1 MYISGMID
9 KLKVMELVKET
20 LDGGPLFLV
29 GMKITPDNRIFIDI
43 DGDEGVTIDD
53 CIGLSRTVENSL
65 NRDEEDFE
73 LNVSSAGADS
83 PLKMPRQY
91 RRHVGRELTVTTNE
105 GEKTDGVLTEAA
117 EDGITLKTRGS
128 KKQAGEE
135 LKYKYSE
142 IKTAKVVIKF

>member
-1 MYISGMID
+1 MRD

-20 LDGGPLFLV
+20 LEGGPLFLV

-53 CIGLSRTVENSL
+53 CIELSRKVENSL
-65 NRDEEDFE
+65 DRDVEDFE

-91 RRHVGRELTVTTNE
+91 RRHVGRELTVTTKDGEKNE
-105 GEKTDGVLTEAA
+105 GVLAEAND
-117 EDGITLKTRGS
+117 EGITLKTRGT

-135 LKYKYSE
+135 LHYKYSE
-142 IKTAKVVIKF
+142 IDVAKVGIKF

>member
-1 MYISGMID
+1 MID

-43 DGDEGVTIDD
+43 DGDNGVTIDD

-105 GEKTDGVLTEAA
+105 GEKTEGVLTEAD
-117 EDGITLKTRGS
+117 EEGITLKTRGT
-128 KKQAGEE
+128 KKQPGEE

>member
-1 MYISGMID
+1 MID
-9 KLKVMELVKET
+9 KLKVMEVVKET
-20 LDGGPLFLV
+20 LEGGPLFLV

-53 CIGLSRTVENSL
+53 CIELSRKVENSL

-91 RRHVGRELTVTTNE
+91 KRHVGRELSVTTNE
-105 GEKTDGVLTEAA
+105 GEKNEGVLTEAD
-117 EDGITLKTRGS
+117 EQGITLKTRGT

-135 LKYKYSE
+135 LHYKYSE

>member
-1 MYISGMID
+1 MID
-9 KLKVMELVKET
+9 KLKVMEVVKET
-20 LDGGPLFLV
+20 LEGGPLFLV

-53 CIGLSRTVENSL
+53 CIELSRKVENSL

-91 RRHVGRELTVTTNE
+91 KRHVGRELSVTTNE
-105 GEKTDGVLTEAA
+105 GEKNEGVLTEAD
-117 EDGITLKTRGS
+117 EQGITLKTRGT
-128 KKQAGEE
+128 KKQSGEE
-135 LKYKYSE
+135 LHYKYSE

>member
-1 MYISGMID
+1 MID

-20 LDGGPLFLV
+20 LEGGPLFLV

-53 CIGLSRTVENSL
+53 CIELSRKVENSL
-65 NRDEEDFE
+65 DRDVEDFE

-91 RRHVGRELTVTTNE
+91 RRHVGRELTVTTKDGEKNE
-105 GEKTDGVLTEAA
+105 GVLAEAND
-117 EDGITLKTRGS
+117 EGITLKTRGT

-135 LKYKYSE
+135 LHYKYSE
-142 IKTAKVVIKF
+142 IDVAKVVIKS

>member
-1 MYISGMID
+1 MID
-9 KLKVMELVKET
+9 KLKVMEVVKET
-20 LDGGPLFLV
+20 LEGGPLFLV

-43 DGDEGVTIDD
+43 DGDNGVTIDD

-105 GEKTDGVLTEAA
+105 GEKADGVLTEADD
-117 EDGITLKTRGS
+117 EGITLKTRGT
-128 KKQAGEE
+128 KKQPGEE

-142 IKTAKVVIKF
+142 IQTAKVVIKF

>member
-20 LDGGPLFLV
+20 LEGGPLFLV

-43 DGDEGVTIDD
+43 DGDNGVTIDD

-105 GEKTDGVLTEAA
+105 GEKTDGVLTEAD

-135 LKYKYSE
+135 LKYKYNE

>member
-1 MYISGMID
+1 MID

-20 LDGGPLFLV
+20 FEGGPLFMV

-53 CIGLSRTVENSL
+53 CIELSRKVENSL
-65 NRDEEDFE
+65 DRDVEDFE

-91 RRHVGRELTVTTNE
+91 RRHVGRELTVTTKD
-105 GEKTDGVLTEAA
+105 GEKCEGMLTEADD
-117 EDGITLKTRGS
+117 EGITLKTRGT

-135 LKYKYSE
+135 LHYKYGE
-142 IKTAKVVIKF
+142 IDTAKVVIKF